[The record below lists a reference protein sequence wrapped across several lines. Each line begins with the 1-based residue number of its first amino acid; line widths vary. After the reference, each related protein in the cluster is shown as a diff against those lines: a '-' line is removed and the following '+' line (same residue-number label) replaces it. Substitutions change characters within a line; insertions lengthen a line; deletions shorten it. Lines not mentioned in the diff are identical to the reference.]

1 MENEKLVEL
10 ARGYGYPITAE
21 SLPAFPHE
29 KREELE
35 SFLTALDAGQPVA
48 CPGWLVELGDT
59 PPEAAQPTP
68 EQTAIETLTRQVAS
82 LQQQLDGTPLLTERQ
97 QEALDIGQE
106 IGELS
111 RTVRDAEEEFS
122 RADKTAKAAKKNFEA
137 LLLDLQKM
145 SERLDEINSGGD
157 FQRSLFPSGGT
168 SHEIHGDKPEPTAD
182 DGGAINL
189 DDMSKAGLAR
199 HGIEAEGLTAKK
211 IETLKH
217 EVGETLADLEKWLS
231 NGGDPANI
239 EGFGPAWV
247 SRLTEARTELRTKY
261 PMPGDDNEAGS
272 VAELDPDDPE
282 DIDGIELDEP
292 GDDTLIDELED
303 ELSHAEG
310 DLIAA

>member
-1 MENEKLVEL
+1 MENEKLVAL

-21 SLPAFPHE
+21 TLPAFPRE

-35 SFLTALDAGQPVA
+35 TFLTALDAGEHVA
-48 CPGWLVELGDT
+48 CPGWLVELGDG
-59 PPEAAQPTP
+59 PPETPEPTP

-97 QEALDIGQE
+97 QEALSIGQE

-122 RADKTAKAAKKNFEA
+122 QADKTAKAAKKNFEA

-157 FQRSLFPSGGT
+157 FQRSLFPTGGT
-168 SHEIHGDKPEPTAD
+168 SHEITSDARPATEDG
-182 DGGAINL
+182 GGAISL

-211 IETLKH
+211 IEVLKH
-217 EVGETLADLEKWLS
+217 EVGETLADLEGWLA
-231 NGGDPANI
+231 GGDPSEI

-247 SRLTEARTELRTKY
+247 SRLTEARVALRTKY
-261 PMPGDDNEAGS
+261 PMPGDDEAGAA
-272 VAELDPDDPE
+272 AELDPDD
-282 DIDGIELDEP
+282 DSDSDGIEMDEP
-292 GDDTLIDELED
+292 EEDTLIDELED
-303 ELSHAEG
+303 ELATAEG